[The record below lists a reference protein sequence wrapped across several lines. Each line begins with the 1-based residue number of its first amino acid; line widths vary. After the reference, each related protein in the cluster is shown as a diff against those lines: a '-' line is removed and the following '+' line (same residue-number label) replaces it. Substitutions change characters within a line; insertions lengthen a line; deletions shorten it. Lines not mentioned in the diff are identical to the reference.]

1 MRILM
6 LVHAFNSLSQRLY
19 VELGLDGHEISV
31 ELDIHDRVT
40 CEAVDLWN
48 PDVILAPFLKRAI
61 PSALWQRYLCLIV
74 HPGPPGDR
82 GPSALDWAI
91 LRGEKI
97 WGVTVLQA
105 QAEFD
110 AGPVWGSAAFPMRCA
125 RKSSLYRNEV
135 TEGAISA
142 VRAAL
147 ARVAQ
152 GAGPL
157 PDAARGHAQGWQPAL
172 RQHER
177 AIDWTRD
184 DTATVL
190 RKIHSADGF
199 PGLDDLLFGRRFKL
213 FDAHAEMHLTGQAG
227 AIIAR
232 RHEAICRATA
242 DGAVWIGQLQPMEGR
257 AWLQASR
264 GVCLG
269 RFRELPGREH
279 CRLRRY
285 PLRGAAAP
293 LVICTLI
300 FTTAHCPRPNAI
312 DCAAPM
318 HEPASGPRESSC

>member
-1 MRILM
+1 MRILL

-40 CEAVDLWN
+40 CEAVDLWK

-91 LRGEKI
+91 LRGEEI

-135 TEGAISA
+135 TEGAVSA

-157 PDAARGHAQGWQPAL
+157 PDAARGATHRAGSL
-172 RQHER
+172 RCAKTSEPS
-177 AIDWTRD
+177 I
-184 DTATVL
+184 
-190 RKIHSADGF
+190 
-199 PGLDDLLFGRRFKL
+199 
-213 FDAHAEMHLTGQAG
+213 
-227 AIIAR
+227 
-232 RHEAICRATA
+232 
-242 DGAVWIGQLQPMEGR
+242 GR
-257 AWLQASR
+257 AM
-264 GVCLG
+264 
-269 RFRELPGREH
+269 
-279 CRLRRY
+279 
-285 PLRGAAAP
+285 
-293 LVICTLI
+293 I
-300 FTTAHCPRPNAI
+300 PRPYCARSI
-312 DCAAPM
+312 QPTGFRALKTYCSVGASDCSM
-318 HEPASGPRESSC
+318 RTPRCT